1 MSSPPPHPTPTNPLK
16 RPSISSSASQPLG
29 TNPKRPRMH
38 PLRQTSFPASIDN
51 DQRTFSATSDAGSVT
66 GSFTGSLGGTSADG
80 VFLGAAKKGKRGRK
94 SKAEKEREREQRED
108 AASLRGETRL
118 GSVDADG
125 MSVRAGGT
133 ARGDAAGEDGDED
146 EDFDDEG
153 ELLRGEEGVTDTE
166 AEKKNLALLVDAF
179 NPIQSERYDL
189 FKRAKLRKETLR
201 RIVNHALSQSVPA
214 SVVTTIN
221 GFTKV
226 FAGEIIEKARTV
238 QAEWA
243 IAHDQAARA
252 AFDAEEAE
260 AEARAAEAAARAAAS
275 ATPAT
280 GGQGQSPP
288 QPPVKREHSD
298 SNRSTPIPPSL
309 SSPMPQQQGSQ
320 PSTPSISGLPTQQQ
334 QGQQPPPARPK
345 REFKPPPNPHRGQ
358 LLPSHLR
365 EALRRYKRDGEGGG
379 VGFSGLKP
387 SLPSRTQRATAN
399 PGLERKSKNAIVEA
413 ATAADETNSLRAM
426 DLVVLASMLV
436 EIDLHLT
443 DEHSQD
449 IHDCKEDDDL
459 RGCMEE
465 EDQASVFGQW
475 GSESD

>member
-1 MSSPPPHPTPTNPLK
+1 MSSPPPHPAPTNPLK

-29 TNPKRPRMH
+29 SNPKRPRMH

-133 ARGDAAGEDGDED
+133 ARGDAAGDDGDED

-243 IAHDQAARA
+243 IAHEQAARA

-260 AEARAAEAAARAAAS
+260 AEARAAEAAAKAAAS

-280 GGQGQSPP
+280 GVRHRARRS
-288 QPPVKREHSD
+288 RR
-298 SNRSTPIPPSL
+298 NRSTPIPPST
-309 SSPMPQQQGSQ
+309 SSPMPQQQASQ
-320 PSTPSISGLPTQQQ
+320 PSTPSISGLPQQPQQQ
-334 QGQQPPPARPK
+334 EQQPPPARPK

-379 VGFSGLKP
+379 VGFSGL
-387 SLPSRTQRATAN
+387 SMGNLGVRGSVTW
-399 PGLERKSKNAIVEA
+399 NA
-413 ATAADETNSLRAM
+413 
-426 DLVVLASMLV
+426 
-436 EIDLHLT
+436 
-443 DEHSQD
+443 
-449 IHDCKEDDDL
+449 
-459 RGCMEE
+459 
-465 EDQASVFGQW
+465 
-475 GSESD
+475 GSAGGRRIFR